1 MFTKFTSNLFY
12 NIICILN
19 LTKKGNNLMSK
30 VELRKMQKSRTG
42 FYVNIPKSV
51 SEKLALQG
59 EEAIKIE
66 LDEENKKIVMT
77 LIDL

>member
-1 MFTKFTSNLFY
+1 
-12 NIICILN
+12 
-19 LTKKGNNLMSK
+19 MSK